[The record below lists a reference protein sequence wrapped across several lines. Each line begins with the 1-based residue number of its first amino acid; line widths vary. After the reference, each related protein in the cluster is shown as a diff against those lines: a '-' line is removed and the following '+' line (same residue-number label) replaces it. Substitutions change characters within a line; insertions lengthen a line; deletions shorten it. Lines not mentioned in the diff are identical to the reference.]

1 MSTLENESSNPDKDY
16 DEHAERAII
25 ADLEEIDKIKAE
37 LAEWRKGPWVRKAD
51 HDELCERFANLAK
64 EYHRSETEIGK
75 LRAAVRHMKAAKGRY
90 HTEIATR
97 NLFDLV
103 AATQAGKEAA

>member
-51 HDELCERFANLAK
+51 HDELCERFSTL
-64 EYHRSETEIGK
+64 
-75 LRAAVRHMKAAKGRY
+75 AAVICFHAY
-90 HTEIATR
+90 
-97 NLFDLV
+97 
-103 AATQAGKEAA
+103 TQRDSNDHES